1 MDDSPDKPSLWQ
13 RWLNW
18 NGSFLIMSILLH
30 VLLIAGA
37 MVLIVQ
43 VVQGR
48 KEKLKFTAPPP
59 APPAAEHKVKPTKKT
74 AAAPAVTKRI
84 TTTAVNVSVT
94 LPPVDVST
102 PSASTDLMGSVMAG
116 MGQGGLGAGA
126 VAGGGSALPAGLT
139 SFGILG
145 ATNGGLVGHFYD
157 LTQTSDRKRA
167 SLRYLETVREFVD
180 KGWDESVLKK
190 YYRAP
195 DSMLAVQF
203 FMPCSTSSGA
213 AKAFNVEKEAPNPT
227 WVVHYKGVLVPTR
240 DMELR
245 FWCTSDDFCL
255 VRVGGKI
262 VGGANLLSSNN
273 PLDENELG
281 KVFPKLNTI
290 PGPLWNGIWHWY
302 GDWFTLKRNEP
313 MPIEVLIGDSGGLY
327 NQILLAE
334 EKNPPD
340 PYPHTSGMPKA
351 LRLPL
356 VQFRRGVPLPK
367 RDPKAQMVWDGV
379 TKTTP
384 YDRNPDFNDQSLVIP
399 SK

>member
-1 MDDSPDKPSLWQ
+1 MD
-13 RWLNW
+13 W

-37 MVLIVQ
+37 TFLIVH

-48 KEKLKFTAPPP
+48 KETLKFTAPPP
-59 APPAAEHKVKPTKKT
+59 APPAAEHKVKPTKKN
-74 AAAPAVTKRI
+74 AAAPAVSKRI
-84 TTTAVNVSVT
+84 TTTAVNVSVS
-94 LPPVDVST
+94 LPPVDLSSPST
-102 PSASTDLMGSVMAG
+102 QAPDLMASVMAG
-116 MGQGGLGAGA
+116 MGQGSLGAGA
-126 VAGGGSALPAGLT
+126 LAGGVSALPSGFT
-139 SFGILG
+139 SFGFRG

-167 SLRYLETVREFVD
+167 PLRYLETVKEFVD

-227 WVVHYKGVLVPTR
+227 WVVHYKGVLIPTR
-240 DMELR
+240 DMEMR
-245 FWCTSDDFCL
+245 FWCTSDDFCI
-255 VRVGGKI
+255 VRVGGQV
-262 VGGANLLSSNN
+262 VGGGTQLS
-273 PLDENELG
+273 PGKPQDPKEIQ
-281 KVFPKLNTI
+281 KVFPTLNGI
-290 PGPLWNGIWHWY
+290 PGPPANWNGIWHWY

-340 PYPHTSGMPKA
+340 PYPYTTGAPKA

-356 VQFRRGVPLPK
+356 VQFRRGVPLPAW
-367 RDPKAQMVWDGV
+367 DPKAQMVWDGV
-379 TKTTP
+379 TRITP
-384 YDRNPDFNDQSLVIP
+384 YERNPQFTDRALVIP